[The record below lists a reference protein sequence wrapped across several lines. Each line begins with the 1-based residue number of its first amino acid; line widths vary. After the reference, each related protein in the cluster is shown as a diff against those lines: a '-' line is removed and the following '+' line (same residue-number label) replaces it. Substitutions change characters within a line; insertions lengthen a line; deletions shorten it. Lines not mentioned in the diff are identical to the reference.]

1 VRLTCHRVSR
11 PDVTLPPDPW
21 WGAFQSDHAALA
33 RSAAG
38 WPVSEAVPEG
48 IATVLRVSRDL
59 FVQSYFVHEFLLTA
73 VTWGLLALE
82 ASLQVCLRASDHDRL
97 GALIQRARERGLL
110 TADEADVLDA
120 ARRLRNQIIHG
131 ALLPT
136 NITPGMAEEMLLG
149 THEAISDLHE
159 RARRT
164 AGNSPR
170 RP

>member
-1 VRLTCHRVSR
+1 MSR

-21 WGAFQSDHAALA
+21 WENFHSDHAALA
-33 RSAAG
+33 RSAAR

-82 ASLQVCLRASDHDRL
+82 GSLRVCLKASDRDSL
-97 GALIQRARERGLL
+97 DALIRRARGRGLL
-110 TADEADVLDA
+110 TADEANSLDA
-120 ARRLRNQIIHG
+120 GRQLRNQIIHG

-136 NITPGMAEEMLLG
+136 SLTPGMAEQMLLA
-149 THEAISDLHE
+149 THEATSDLH
-159 RARRT
+159 ART
-164 AGNSPR
+164 EADTQS
-170 RP
+170 